1 MIYILVDT
9 KQNLIYTP
17 YKLRYLLHIFHKWH
31 QLESL
36 KKSLIALLRK
46 YEIEMHCKT
55 VT

>member
-17 YKLRYLLHIFHKWH
+17 YQLGYLLYIFHKWH

-36 KKSLIALLRK
+36 KKSLIALLRNIVPK
-46 YEIEMHCKT
+46 Q
-55 VT
+55 